1 MAKIKKVYFALSDL
15 NVPIFGVADSLA
27 ELKTTKKDLQQNKR
41 RCPPEAARI
50 KAEDI
55 YKELWPALDSDFE
68 DALKDL
74 PPQVRAALREK
85 VGSLNE
91 LVAGLFQKL

>member
-1 MAKIKKVYFALSDL
+1 MAKIKKAYFALSDL

-55 YKELWPALDSDFE
+55 YKLKWPALDSDIE
-68 DALKDL
+68 DALKNL
-74 PPQVRAALREK
+74 PQVRALLREK
-85 VGSLNE
+85 VGSLKK
-91 LVAGLFQKL
+91 LVNKLLKQL

>member
-1 MAKIKKVYFALSDL
+1 MAKIKKAYFALSDL

-55 YKELWPALDSDFE
+55 YKESWPALDSNFE

-74 PPQVRAALREK
+74 PQVRAALRE
-85 VGSLNE
+85 
-91 LVAGLFQKL
+91 